1 MKITKLLQDL
11 STARTEQQNFT
22 YSVFKKFVVPPTIAR
37 YDLRK
42 QKHSI
47 ALQGS
52 RGCGKT
58 TYVRYFSHWTQ
69 FDKTRPSLETEN
81 GGVVLYWKPDTVF
94 YRSMSKGWLSDNE
107 SRIFFMTIA
116 GLELFQE
123 LLNAL
128 DNIRHHW
135 RDVRDDLDKSDQ
147 LWEAITTIT
156 NNSEHSISSQL
167 QWINTELYKT
177 RSAIKKAK
185 TDNLTNIDPGAM
197 FKLLIPIIQD
207 ACDRLMNVRF
217 FLYVDEFENL
227 DDRQQCIINGYRKGS
242 DARFTWNVAYKRFAN
257 VTTKTDGDEQ
267 LNCPDDYR
275 QIFMEEVYGAE
286 QAPESAPGVYKK
298 PTKTS
303 KLFTSEIFLL
313 SLLNDEISTT
323 IEHLQADIL
332 GDPNKIE
339 LRTSEQYQKDIFQL
353 MEQIF
358 PTHDAPTLA
367 KEAMKKSSVHKRVQD
382 ELRKVEGIQTDVIEK
397 FINESPSDALVSWLI
412 SQQKTF
418 KSKHLLGY
426 IEGVNPEYKSYLERI
441 SNYRLAALLSF
452 NVRYNYINIPIYS
465 GFGRFCLLSQNNI
478 RHFIELCYQSLNQL
492 DSDINVLTLD
502 DFPSVSPEQMHRG
515 AIEASNAIS
524 AHVINFEPMGQ
535 SLARMVNRLGSLF
548 EVYQRKSVQS
558 EPEKVS
564 FVIKGHY
571 ADLSDKLQELINSA
585 KCWRVLIE
593 ENITRDRRKD
603 SVISGNQ
610 YRLNPILSPHFNIS
624 YLTGRTIEL
633 DERDFR
639 LICEGSN
646 EAFSNW
652 LEKINKLDIVAV
664 SRQGDLF
671 E

>member
-22 YSVFKKFVVPPTIAR
+22 YSVYKKFVVPPTVAQ

-69 FDKTRPSLETEN
+69 FDKTRFSLEPDI

-94 YRSMSKGWLSDNE
+94 YRSMSKGWLSEIE
-107 SRIFFMTIA
+107 SRMFFMTIA

-123 LLNAL
+123 LLSAL
-128 DNIRHHW
+128 DNISHHW
-135 RDVRDDLDKSDQ
+135 RDVQDDLDKSDQ
-147 LWEAITTIT
+147 FWKAITTIT

-185 TDNLTNIDPGAM
+185 TDNLTDIDPGAM

-207 ACDRLMNVRF
+207 ACHRFMNVRF

-275 QIFMEEVYGAE
+275 ELFMEGVYGAE
-286 QAPESAPGVYKK
+286 QIPESASGVYKI
-298 PTKTS
+298 TKTS
-303 KLFTSEIFLL
+303 QLFSSEIFLL

-323 IEHLQADIL
+323 IEHLDADIL
-332 GDPNKIE
+332 GDPNKID
-339 LRTSEQYQKDIFQL
+339 LRTSKQYQKDIFLL

-358 PTHDAPTLA
+358 PTHNTPTLA
-367 KEAMKKSSVHKRVQD
+367 QEAMQKSSV
-382 ELRKVEGIQTDVIEK
+382 RKIVHDQLIKIEGVTTDVLEK
-397 FINESPSDALVSWLI
+397 FINESPSDALVSWVI

-418 KSKHLLGY
+418 KPKQFLRFINNRSS
-426 IEGVNPEYKSYLERI
+426 EYKSYLERI
-441 SNYRLAALLSF
+441 NTYRLAALLSL

-465 GFGRFCLLSQNNI
+465 GFDRFCRLSQNNI
-478 RHFIELCYQSLNQL
+478 RHFIELCYQSLHQL
-492 DSDINVLTLD
+492 ESDINVLTLD

-548 EVYQRKSVQS
+548 EAYQRKSVQS

-564 FVIKGHY
+564 FVIKGQY

-593 ENITRDRRKD
+593 ENITRDRKKD
-603 SVISGNQ
+603 GVISGNQ

-633 DERDFR
+633 DESDFR

-646 EAFSNW
+646 ETFSHW
-652 LEKINKLDIVAV
+652 LEKINKPDIVAV
-664 SRQGDLF
+664 SSQGDIF